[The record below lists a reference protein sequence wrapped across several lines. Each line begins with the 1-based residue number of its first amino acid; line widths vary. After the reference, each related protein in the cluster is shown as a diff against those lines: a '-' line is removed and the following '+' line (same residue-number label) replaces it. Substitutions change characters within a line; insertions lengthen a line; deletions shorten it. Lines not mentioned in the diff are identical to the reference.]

1 MAPAVSARV
10 CKASAKLTDPNNAAS
25 ASSKKKQ
32 IASVKNKTK
41 AKASLSKNAPNLP
54 APKPIQFTAGG
65 WDPALQAGLAQTSG
79 TSLSAQ
85 MKAASASTSSKR
97 KVTTELRSTPLKKAK
112 KLVVESD
119 DGDIEIDGDD
129 DDNALD
135 EILGDVEVVD
145 NDEDEDDDD
154 KDGDGD
160 DQEDKLERQGQS
172 DQEDENKDEETEGCA
187 KEDDQIDANV
197 QDGSLEE
204 LEENENENPP
214 ASGDDFSKVWD
225 MMEDDIRADN
235 GIEEVDAL
243 QHASPTWVPPSTP
256 SRASSSNTPTLLPTR
271 APVRL
276 NTNGKVSYKININH
290 FTPRT
295 QRVLS
300 VTRPEFRRAAAL
312 EHAFPDMDRHALVR
326 QAAVIDVSFP
336 QVKGTRLKYHSKA
349 ADSAIARYIDGKEA
363 MEQTLNRAFVNPA
376 ILEPF
381 ITYVTYA
388 RSGLL
393 STIMAKTRNSIAG
406 HYSIPGGYDNKT
418 IGCKVEWL
426 LQQGTFKMG
435 TLDVANETC
444 DRQQPYQND
453 IYATLIR
460 TIFFSKG
467 RADAAVFKQLT
478 INQAIPGPLFALLS
492 TAIEHALTLWSGGAE
507 RRGDFGEG
515 NKDRY
520 EFHLQSWRY
529 LEEQAPTYATKLS
542 KKLFRTVAEQTNKTF
557 LLEEAKGE
565 LEGIDMANLEAMAKV
580 DDVEPNAAP
589 SVTPAEGAAGPVP
602 PQSTEPAPAAASSA
616 PAPASSTST
625 PTVGCPPTTAPV
637 TVPVVAPAPA
647 AA

>member
-1 MAPAVSARV
+1 MAPAASARV
-10 CKASAKLTDPNNAAS
+10 RKASAKLSDPNNAAS
-25 ASSKKKQ
+25 ASSKKNQ
-32 IASVKNKTK
+32 TASVKNKTK
-41 AKASLSKNAPNLP
+41 AKAPLNKNTPNSP
-54 APKPIQFTAGG
+54 APKPIQFTGEQLQLIMGRIAAAGG
-65 WDPALQAGLAQTSG
+65 WNPTLHAGLAQTSS
-79 TSLSAQ
+79 TSSSAQ
-85 MKAASASTSSKR
+85 TKAASASNGSKR
-97 KVTTELRSTPLKKAK
+97 KFTTELQGTPPKKAK
-112 KLVVESD
+112 RLVVKSD
-119 DGDIEIDGDD
+119 NDDIEING

-145 NDEDEDDDD
+145 NNEDEDDDD
-154 KDGDGD
+154 KDDD
-160 DQEDKLERQGQS
+160 DVDQEDKLERRGQS
-172 DQEDENKDEETEGCA
+172 NQEDEDEDEEAEGCA
-187 KEDDQIDANV
+187 KVDDQNNANA
-197 QDGSLEE
+197 QDGSPEE
-204 LEENENENPP
+204 LEENENKNPP

-235 GIEEVDAL
+235 GIEEVDAP
-243 QHASPTWVPPSTP
+243 QHASPTWVPPLMP
-256 SRASSSNTPTLLPTR
+256 SRASSSNTPNLLPTR

-295 QRVLS
+295 QRVLG

-312 EHAFPDMDRHALVR
+312 EHAFPDMDCHALVR
-326 QAAVIDVSFP
+326 Q
-336 QVKGTRLKYHSKA
+336 A

-363 MEQTLNRAFVNPA
+363 MEQTLNCAFVNPA

-381 ITYVTYA
+381 VTYVTYA

-406 HYSIPGGYDNKT
+406 HYSIPGGYNNKT
-418 IGCKVEWL
+418 ISRKVEWL
-426 LQQGTFKMG
+426 LQQGIFKMG
-435 TLDVANETC
+435 TLDVVNKTC

-492 TAIEHALTLWSGGAE
+492 TAIEHVLTLWSGGTE

-515 NKDRY
+515 NKD
-520 EFHLQSWRY
+520 WY

-542 KKLFRTVAEQTNKTF
+542 KKLFRMVAEQTNKTF
-557 LLEEAKGE
+557 LLEEAKGK
-565 LEGIDMANLEAMAKV
+565 LKGIDMANLEAMAKV
-580 DDVEPNAAP
+580 DDVELNAAP
-589 SVTPAEGAAGPVP
+589 SATPAEGAAGPVL

-616 PAPASSTST
+616 PAPTSSTST
-625 PTVGCPPTTAPV
+625 PAVGCPATTAPV